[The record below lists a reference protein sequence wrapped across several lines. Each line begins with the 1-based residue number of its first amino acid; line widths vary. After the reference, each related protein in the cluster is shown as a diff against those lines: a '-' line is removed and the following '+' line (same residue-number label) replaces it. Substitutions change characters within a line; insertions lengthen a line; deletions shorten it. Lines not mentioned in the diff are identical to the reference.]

1 MMIRRDYNE
10 NDDED
15 EKGYSG
21 ETLLLENDIDQS
33 QESAYENDQIV
44 SVPSPSAGPI
54 RFNFRKLW
62 SFMGPGMI
70 MSIAYI
76 DPGNLESDVRAGGI
90 AGYNFLWILLLSTI
104 AGYVLQLLAARLGVV
119 TGKHLAEICREK
131 YPKVPRL
138 FLWIL
143 MELAI
148 IGADIQEI
156 VGSAIAISLL
166 SYGKIPLYAGAIIT
180 AVDTFIILFLEKFGV
195 RKLEAVFAVLIATMA
210 GCFGW
215 LYVASSPK
223 QLDVLE
229 RTFVPHMTSYC
240 HGRGDSQYAITALG
254 IFGAVVMPH
263 NIYLHSALV
272 LSRNIDRDKANAV
285 KEGILYNSIDSALAL
300 ILAFAINLFALCTF
314 AGKPFT
320 SSVTCAKGNLSLST
334 SGCYLRY
341 NFSESCYSPSGSTTA
356 GGLCRNF
363 SECPSSNENYL
374 AIVWAVGLLAAGQ
387 AATMTGT
394 YAGQF
399 IMDGFLDI
407 KWPRWKRVIL
417 TRSIAIVPVLAI
429 SIPVSL
435 DKEKDSNFKRWDSM
449 INIEQSLLLP
459 FALLPVLHM
468 TNSRRVMGNFRI
480 SKLWLAV
487 AWFLAVVSMGVNFG
501 GIIYGAVS
509 AKETKWTIMAGFL
522 LPIYGLIVC
531 YFLFGPGTVQR
542 FKEWVRL
549 ARWKKKMWQT
559 PSPVATS
566 TTDSN

>member
-1 MMIRRDYNE
+1 MTSHCN
-10 NDDED
+10 
-15 EKGYSG
+15 
-21 ETLLLENDIDQS
+21 
-33 QESAYENDQIV
+33 
-44 SVPSPSAGPI
+44 
-54 RFNFRKLW
+54 
-62 SFMGPGMI
+62 
-70 MSIAYI
+70 
-76 DPGNLESDVRAGGI
+76 
-90 AGYNFLWILLLSTI
+90 
-104 AGYVLQLLAARLGVV
+104 V
-119 TGKHLAEICREK
+119 TG
-131 YPKVPRL
+131 
-138 FLWIL
+138 
-143 MELAI
+143 
-148 IGADIQEI
+148 
-156 VGSAIAISLL
+156 
-166 SYGKIPLYAGAIIT
+166 SYKT
-180 AVDTFIILFLEKFGV
+180 KS
-195 RKLEAVFAVLIATMA
+195 
-210 GCFGW
+210 
-215 LYVASSPK
+215 VA
-223 QLDVLE
+223 
-229 RTFVPHMTSYC
+229 
-240 HGRGDSQYAITALG
+240 TALG

-272 LSRNIDRDKANAV
+272 LSRNIDRDSEKAV
-285 KEGILYNSIDSALAL
+285 KEGILYNAIDSALAL
-300 ILAFAINLFALCTF
+300 IVAFAINLFALCIF
-314 AGKPFT
+314 VGKPFT
-320 SSVTCAKGNLSLST
+320 GTYATCARENLNLLN
-334 SGCYLRY
+334 SGCYLHY
-341 NFSESCYSPSGSTTA
+341 NVSESCYYFNVST
-356 GGLCRNF
+356 GGPCQQYRR
-363 SECPSSNENYL
+363 CPPLESYRF
-374 AIVWAVGLLAAGQ
+374 IVWAVGLLAAGQ
-387 AATMTGT
+387 AATMSGT